1 MSEVLLKFAEP
12 ILDLSASR
20 EEIRLTL
27 QFAMSIW
34 NYTLL
39 PEPVRSTP
47 PNSLV
52 ELMKDPIERA
62 EINLLIQRKAELF
75 PENDRI
81 FMDLEISE
89 TGSDFRLNVVSCE
102 QAKPRE

>member
-20 EEIRLTL
+20 DEIRLTL

-39 PEPVRSTP
+39 PEAVRSAP
-47 PNSLV
+47 PKALV
-52 ELMKDPIERA
+52 ELMKDPIQRA
-62 EINLLIQRKAELF
+62 EIKQLIQRKAELF

-89 TGSDFRLNVVSCE
+89 TGSDFRVNVVSCE
-102 QAKPRE
+102 QAKSKE